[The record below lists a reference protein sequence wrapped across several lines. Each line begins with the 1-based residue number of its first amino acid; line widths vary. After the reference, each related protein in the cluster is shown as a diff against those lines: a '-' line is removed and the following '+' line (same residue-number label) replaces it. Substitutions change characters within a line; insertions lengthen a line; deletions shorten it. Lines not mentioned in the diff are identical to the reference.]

1 MAIHPL
7 KTLSVEETRT
17 ARDVVLS
24 SHPNVVVDFRE
35 IYLQEPEKELM
46 KQYLNPGLPLS
57 SNYYELL

>member
-46 KQYLNPGLPLS
+46 KQYLNLT
-57 SNYYELL
+57 